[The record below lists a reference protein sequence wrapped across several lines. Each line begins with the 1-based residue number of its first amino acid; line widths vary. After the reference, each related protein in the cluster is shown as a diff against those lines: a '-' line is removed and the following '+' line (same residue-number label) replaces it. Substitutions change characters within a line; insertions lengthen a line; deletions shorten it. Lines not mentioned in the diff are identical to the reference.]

1 MSNEVAALRQRLSES
16 PASIGLKRSKEAI
29 VRVMYVEM
37 LGQSAEFGHIH
48 AVNMTQQTNLLCK
61 RVGYLACSLCLH
73 PEHELITLLVNTIR
87 RDLKSSNH
95 LEVCAAL
102 IAVSKLVNAE
112 IMPAVLECVA
122 QLLEHSHE
130 VVRKKAVMAL
140 HRLHL
145 VTPGCLSSLTDK
157 LRRALCDRDP
167 AVMGAS
173 LHILHALALES
184 PAAFKDLVPSFV
196 SILKQIT
203 EHRLPSSFDYH
214 RMPAPWIQIKLLRLL
229 ASLGAADQRASEHQY
244 EVRPRHRTAIA
255 RGNTRPAAQ
264 RAHARLPPAPCAQVL
279 ADVLKRADTGINI
292 GYAVVYECVRTVA
305 AIYPSVGLLEAAANQ
320 ISRFVSADNHNL
332 KYLGIKAL
340 ASIVGVNQKYALEH
354 QAVVVDCL
362 EVSTAA
368 AAAAGGAGRPDHRRV
383 RAARTS
389 RPGD

>member
-1 MSNEVAALRQRLSES
+1 MSNEVTALRQRLSES

-37 LGQSAEFGHIH
+37 LGQSADFGHIH

-73 PEHELITLLVNTIR
+73 PEHELITLLVNTMR

-102 IAVSKLVNAE
+102 IAVSKLVNNE
-112 IMPAVLECVA
+112 IMPAVIECIA
-122 QLLEHSHE
+122 ELLEHTHE

-145 VTPGCLSSLTDK
+145 VQPGCLSSLTDK

-173 LHILHALALES
+173 LHILHVLIDES
-184 PAAFKDLVPSFV
+184 PAAYKDLVPSFV

-214 RMPAPWIQIKLLRLL
+214 RMPAPWIQIKLLQVL
-229 ASLGAADQRASEHQY
+229 ASLGVADQRASEHQY
-244 EVRPRHRTAIA
+244 EVSPQPSALSPRPPPSARAPCLVRLFACRHPL
-255 RGNTRPAAQ
+255 RP
-264 RAHARLPPAPCAQVL
+264 LPPLGL
-279 ADVLKRADTGINI
+279 ARA
-292 GYAVVYECVRTVA
+292 
-305 AIYPSVGLLEAAANQ
+305 
-320 ISRFVSADNHNL
+320 
-332 KYLGIKAL
+332 
-340 ASIVGVNQKYALEH
+340 
-354 QAVVVDCL
+354 
-362 EVSTAA
+362 
-368 AAAAGGAGRPDHRRV
+368 RRQGQ
-383 RAARTS
+383 RKAARCGAQCAPLPKAGT
-389 RPGD
+389 RH